1 MLAQVTP
8 VPDINSQNS
17 LERLEA
23 LVATE
28 LWCSL
33 PESILWNVAASA
45 TVRTLSRGEILYSE
59 QQEASALYV
68 VVRGRLRSIRMNV
81 EGREQV
87 LSTELPG
94 AILAAGALFGG
105 EKFYST
111 LIADTPSQV
120 LAIGRNEMRD
130 LCHRY
135 PELLWNLARM
145 LAQKARS
152 LAELVE
158 TLALRQVDQRVAQY
172 LLTICQQRGIGHQ
185 TTCLV
190 ELTLNRTEI
199 AGRVGS
205 TREVVSRAFTH
216 LEKAGLIQ
224 IQGRR
229 LVTIPDMRALR
240 VFAGSDPPTR
250 ETKLV
255 SELQCDTV
263 LPHS

>member
-1 MLAQVTP
+1 
-8 VPDINSQNS
+8 VPDIISQIS
-17 LERLEA
+17 FERVEA
-23 LVATE
+23 LRATE
-28 LWCSL
+28 LFGSL
-33 PESILWNVAASA
+33 PESILWTVVASS
-45 TVRTLSRGEILYSE
+45 TVQNLCRGEILYSE
-59 QQEASALYV
+59 QEEASALYV
-68 VVRGRLRSIRMNV
+68 VVRGQLRSIRMNV

-87 LSTELPG
+87 LSTESPG
-94 AILAAGALFGG
+94 AILAAVALFGG

-120 LAIGRNEMRD
+120 LAIGRKEMVD
-130 LCHRY
+130 LCRQY
-135 PELLWNLARM
+135 PEFLWSLART

-172 LLTICQQRGIGHQ
+172 LLTICQQRGIGHR

-205 TREVVSRAFTH
+205 TREVVSRAFTQ

-224 IQGRR
+224 MQGRR

-250 ETKLV
+250 ETSPV
-255 SELQCDTV
+255 SELQCDSV
-263 LPHS
+263 LPNS

>member
-1 MLAQVTP
+1 M
-8 VPDINSQNS
+8 SQNS

-23 LVATE
+23 LRATE
-28 LWCSL
+28 LFGSL
-33 PESILWNVAASA
+33 PASILGTVVASS
-45 TVRTLSRGEILYSE
+45 TLRNLSRGEILYSE
-59 QQEASALYV
+59 EEEASALYV
-68 VVRGRLRSIRMNV
+68 VVRGQLRSIRMSV

-87 LSTELPG
+87 LSTEPPG
-94 AILAAGALFGG
+94 AILAAVALFGG
-105 EKFYST
+105 ETFYST

-120 LAIGRNEMRD
+120 LAIGRNEMLE
-130 LCHRY
+130 LCRRY
-135 PELLWNLARM
+135 PDLLWNLARM

-172 LLTICQQRGIGHQ
+172 LLTICQQRGIGHR
-185 TTCLV
+185 TKCLV

-205 TREVVSRAFTH
+205 TREVISRAFTQ

-224 IQGRR
+224 MQGRR

-240 VFAGSDPPTR
+240 VFAGTDPLIR
-250 ETKLV
+250 ETGPV
-255 SELQCDTV
+255 PELQCDSV
-263 LPHS
+263 LSNS

>member
-1 MLAQVTP
+1 M
-8 VPDINSQNS
+8 SQNS

-23 LVATE
+23 LRATE
-28 LWCSL
+28 LFGSL
-33 PESILWNVAASA
+33 PAAILGTVVASS
-45 TVRTLSRGEILYSE
+45 TVRNLCRGEILSSE
-59 QQEASALYV
+59 QEEASALYV
-68 VVRGRLRSIRMNV
+68 VLRGQFRSIRMSV

-87 LSTELPG
+87 LSTEPPG
-94 AILAAGALFGG
+94 AILAAVALFGG

-120 LAIGRNEMRD
+120 LAIARNEMLD
-130 LCHRY
+130 LCRQY
-135 PELLWNLARM
+135 PELLWNLAQM

-172 LLTICQQRGIGHQ
+172 LLTICQQRGIGHR
-185 TTCLV
+185 TKCLV

-205 TREVVSRAFTH
+205 TREVVSRAFTQ

-224 IQGRR
+224 MQGRR
-229 LVTIPDMRALR
+229 LVTIPDMGALR
-240 VFAGSDPPTR
+240 VFAGTDPPIR
-250 ETKLV
+250 ETRPV
-255 SELQCDTV
+255 AELQSDSV
-263 LPHS
+263 LPNS